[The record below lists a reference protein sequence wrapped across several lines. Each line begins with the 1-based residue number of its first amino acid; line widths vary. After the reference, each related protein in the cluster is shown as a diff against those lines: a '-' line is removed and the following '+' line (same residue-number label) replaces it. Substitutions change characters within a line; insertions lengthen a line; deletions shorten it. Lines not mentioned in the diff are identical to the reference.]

1 MAESAQTSNVKRQR
15 EGDVLQAVSEFLQA
29 LQRSDVHLQAVYLY
43 GSHATGKAR
52 PDSDI
57 DIALISD
64 DFGDWLKDHQRMV
77 RALLACDTRIEP
89 VRFRPE
95 EFCDENPLAWEIKTK
110 GIRLL

>member
-15 EGDVLQAVSEFLQA
+15 EDDVLQAVSEFLQA
-29 LQRSDVHLQAVYLY
+29 LQRSGVRLRAAYLY
-43 GSHATGKAR
+43 DSHAAGNAR
-52 PDSDI
+52 SDSDI
-57 DIALISD
+57 DVALVSED
-64 DFGDWLKDHQRMV
+64 LGDWLADHERIV
-77 RALLACDTRIEP
+77 GALLACDTRIEP